1 MCMLYCY
8 CKFMYVLVRVLLS
21 IYCYVGVLFQ
31 QKDLICKND
40 VQLLVLIS
48 LSI

>member
-1 MCMLYCY
+1 MTEFLRGVCMLCCY

-21 IYCYVGVLFQ
+21 IYCYVAVLFQ

-40 VQLLVLIS
+40 VQV
-48 LSI
+48 